1 MRFSDRTR
9 TDTLLARKASPWPLA
24 LTITSAALTL
34 TLIIC
39 FAFPNG

>member
-1 MRFSDRTR
+1 MRFSDPTR
-9 TDTLLARKASPWPLA
+9 TDTLTARKTSPWPLA
-24 LTITSAALTL
+24 LTVTSAALTL